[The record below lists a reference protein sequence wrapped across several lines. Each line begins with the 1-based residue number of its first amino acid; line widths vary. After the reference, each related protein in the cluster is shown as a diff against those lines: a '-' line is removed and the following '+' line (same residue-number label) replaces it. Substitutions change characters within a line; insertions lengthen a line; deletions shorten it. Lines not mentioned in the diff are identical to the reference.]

1 MRFLF
6 VHEVNWREKV
16 TYEVHDIPE
25 LLSIAGHEVTFI
37 DFPEF
42 AKTDPRNRSFGFRT
56 SRVFSQSRAHQGS
69 KVDVFTPGGVVA
81 GNLRRYFATLTFVPL
96 FWRTVRERNIDVVV
110 LYGVPT
116 NGWQTVLL
124 AKILKVPVIFRAIDI
139 AHLLR
144 DTRFNNLVKVAE
156 RYIYRNVAH
165 ISAHNEAL
173 KNYCVSL
180 GASINNVSIDFPS
193 VDLARFKPHP
203 RDKELASSLG
213 IHSGQ
218 KVILFRGTL
227 YRFSGLE
234 RFIDLF
240 ADYLRQNSDT
250 CLLIVGSGEAEV
262 KIRKTITKHDLDKQV
277 IMRPFVS
284 YDELVRHICL
294 ANVSVNTF
302 IPSLVTHCVLPG
314 RVLQSM
320 ACGIPVV
327 STPLQGMMN
336 YSQGSDTVV
345 YRNLDP
351 SFVEAVV
358 NLLADTTKSQVLGE
372 AGRNLVAAKGS
383 WQDFVDNFANLAQK
397 VSVTK

>member
-42 AKTDPRNRSFGFRT
+42 AKTDPRNRNFGFRT

-144 DTRFNNLVKVAE
+144 DTRFKNLVKVAE

-218 KVILFRGTL
+218 KVVLFRGTL

-234 RFIDLF
+234 IFIELF

-250 CLLIVGSGEAEV
+250 CLLIVGSGEAEEV
-262 KIRKTITKHDLDKQV
+262 IRNTITKYDLDKQV
-277 IMRPFVS
+277 TMRPFVS

-336 YSQGSDTVV
+336 YSHGSDTVV
-345 YRNLDP
+345 YRNLGP
-351 SFVEAVV
+351 SFVEAVAD
-358 NLLADTTKSQVLGE
+358 LLADDTKSQILGQ
-372 AGRNLVAAKGS
+372 AGRNLVTSKGS
-383 WQDFVDNFANLAQK
+383 WQDFVDNFANLTQK

>member
-25 LLSIAGHEVTFI
+25 LLSVAGHEVTFI

-42 AKTDPRNRSFGFRT
+42 AKTDPRNRSFSFKT
-56 SRVFSQSRAHQGS
+56 SRAFSQSRAHPGS
-69 KVDVFTPGGVVA
+69 KVDVFTPGSVVT

-96 FWRTVRERNIDVVV
+96 FWRTIRERNIDVVV

-116 NGWQTVLL
+116 NGWQTVLF

-139 AHLLR
+139 AYLLR
-144 DTRFNNLVKVAE
+144 KTRFKNLVKTAE

-165 ISAHNEAL
+165 ISVHNEAL

-180 GASINNVSIDFPS
+180 GASTNKASIDFPS

-203 RDKELASSLG
+203 RDEKLASSLG
-213 IHSGQ
+213 IQFGQ
-218 KVILFRGTL
+218 KVVLFRGTL
-227 YRFSGLE
+227 YRFSGLDI
-234 RFIDLF
+234 FIELF

-250 CLLIVGSGEAEV
+250 CLLIVGSGEAEALV
-262 KIRKTITKHDLDKQV
+262 RETILKHGLEKHV
-277 IMRPFVS
+277 IMRPFVN
-284 YDELVRHICL
+284 YGDLVRHICL
-294 ANVSVNTF
+294 ADVSINTF

-327 STPLQGMMN
+327 STPLQGMMS

-345 YRNLDP
+345 YRNLDS

-358 NLLADTTKSQVLGE
+358 GLLSDNTKSKILGE
-372 AGRNLVAAKGS
+372 AGRNLVVGKGS
-383 WQDFVDNFANLAQK
+383 WQDFVDNFAALAQK
-397 VSVTK
+397 LSVTK

>member
-16 TYEVHDIPE
+16 TYEIHDIPE

-42 AKTDPRNRSFGFRT
+42 AKTDPRSKGFGFRT
-56 SRVFSQSRAHQGS
+56 SRALAQSRAHPGS
-69 KVDVFTPGGVVA
+69 KVDVFTPGVVV
-81 GNLRRYFATLTFVPL
+81 GGSLRRYFATLTFVPL
-96 FWRTVRERNIDVVV
+96 FWRTVRSRKIDLVV

-144 DTRFNNLVKVAE
+144 ETRFKFLVKKAE
-156 RYIYRNVAH
+156 RYIYKHVAH

-173 KNYCVSL
+173 RNYYISS
-180 GASINNVSIDFPS
+180 GASANKISIDFPRLD
-193 VDLARFKPHP
+193 VERFKPTL
-203 RDKELASSLG
+203 RDEHLAANLG
-213 IHSGQ
+213 INPGQ
-218 KVILFRGTL
+218 KVVLFRGTL

-234 RFIDLF
+234 KFVELF
-240 ADYLRQNSDT
+240 AEYLRDNPDT
-250 CLLIVGSGEAEV
+250 CLLIVGSGEAESL
-262 KIRKTITKHDLDKQV
+262 IRETISRQKLGPQV
-277 IMRPFVS
+277 ILTPFVS

-294 ANVSVNTF
+294 ADVSINTF

-336 YSQGSDTVV
+336 YSQGTDTVI
-345 YRNLDP
+345 YRALDE
-351 SFVEAVV
+351 SFVEAVSE
-358 NLLADTTKSQVLGE
+358 LLSDTARRKKLGV
-372 AGRNLVAAKGS
+372 AGRDLVTSKGS
-383 WQDFVDNFANLAQK
+383 WQDFVHGFSALASNL
-397 VSVTK
+397 VSSK

>member
-16 TYEVHDIPE
+16 TYEIHDIPE

-42 AKTDPRNRSFGFRT
+42 AKTDPRSKGFGFRT
-56 SRVFSQSRAHQGS
+56 SRALAQSRAHPGS
-69 KVDVFTPGGVVA
+69 KVDVFTPGVVV
-81 GNLRRYFATLTFVPL
+81 GGSLRRYLATLTFAPL
-96 FWRTVRERNIDVVV
+96 FWRTVRSRKIDLVI

-144 DTRFNNLVKVAE
+144 ETRFKFLVKKAE
-156 RYIYRNVAH
+156 RYIYKHVAH

-173 KNYCVSL
+173 RNYCISY
-180 GASINNVSIDFPS
+180 GASANKISIDFPRLD
-193 VDLARFKPHP
+193 VERFKPTL
-203 RDKELASSLG
+203 RDEHLAANLG
-213 IHSGQ
+213 INPGQ
-218 KVILFRGTL
+218 KVVLFRGTL

-234 RFIDLF
+234 KFVELF
-240 ADYLRQNSDT
+240 AEYLRDNPDT
-250 CLLIVGSGEAEV
+250 CLLIVGSGEAESL
-262 KIRKTITKHDLDKQV
+262 IRETISRHNLGQQV
-277 IMRPFVS
+277 ILTPFVS

-294 ANVSVNTF
+294 ADVSINTF

-336 YSQGSDTVV
+336 YSQGTDTVV
-345 YRNLDP
+345 YRALDE
-351 SFVEAVV
+351 SFVEAVSE
-358 NLLADTTKSQVLGE
+358 LLSDTARRKKLGV
-372 AGRNLVAAKGS
+372 AGRDLVTSKGS
-383 WQDFVDNFANLAQK
+383 WQDFVHGFSALASNL
-397 VSVTK
+397 VSSK

>member
-42 AKTDPRNRSFGFRT
+42 AKTDPRNRNLGLKT
-56 SRVFSQSRAHQGS
+56 SRAFSQSHAHPGS

-81 GNLRRYFATLTFVPL
+81 GDLRRYFATFTFVPL
-96 FWRTVRERNIDVVV
+96 FWRTVRKRNIDVVV
-110 LYGVPT
+110 LYSVPT

-144 DTRFNNLVKVAE
+144 DTRFKNLVKIAE

-173 KNYCVSL
+173 RNYCVSL
-180 GASINNVSIDFPS
+180 GASTNNVSIDFPS
-193 VDLARFKPHP
+193 VDLARFKPHL
-203 RDKELASSLG
+203 RDEMLASSLG
-213 IHSGQ
+213 IQSGQ
-218 KVILFRGTL
+218 KVVLFRGTL
-227 YRFSGLE
+227 YRFAGLE
-234 RFIDLF
+234 IFIELF

-250 CLLIVGSGEAEV
+250 CLLIVGSGEAEATV
-262 KIRKTITKHDLDKQV
+262 RKTIIKHGLEKQV

-284 YDELVRHICL
+284 YDDLVRHICL
-294 ANVSVNTF
+294 ADVSVNTF

-320 ACGIPVV
+320 ACGVPVV

-336 YSQGSDTVV
+336 YSQGTDTVV

-351 SFVEAVV
+351 SFVEAVA

-383 WQDFVDNFANLAQK
+383 WQDFVDNFANLAQNIL
-397 VSVTK
+397 VTK

>member
-6 VHEVNWREKV
+6 VHEVNWREKI

-218 KVILFRGTL
+218 KVVLFRGTL

-234 RFIDLF
+234 IFIELF

-250 CLLIVGSGEAEV
+250 CLLIVGSGEAEEV
-262 KIRKTITKHDLDKQV
+262 IRNTITKYDLDKQV
-277 IMRPFVS
+277 TMRPFVS

>member
-6 VHEVNWREKV
+6 VHEVNWREKI

-42 AKTDPRNRSFGFRT
+42 AKTDPRNRNFGFRT

-81 GNLRRYFATLTFVPL
+81 GNLRRYFATFTFVPL

-144 DTRFNNLVKVAE
+144 DTRFKNLVKVAE

-203 RDKELASSLG
+203 RDEMLASSLG

-218 KVILFRGTL
+218 KVVLFRGTL

-234 RFIDLF
+234 LFIELF
-240 ADYLRQNSDT
+240 ADYLRRNSDT
-250 CLLIVGSGEAEV
+250 CLLIVGSGEAEAV
-262 KIRKTITKHDLDKQV
+262 IRKAITKHDLEKQV

-294 ANVSVNTF
+294 ADVSVNTF
-302 IPSLVTHCVLPG
+302 IPSLATHCVLPG

-320 ACGIPVV
+320 GCGIPVV
-327 STPLQGMMN
+327 STPLQGMTN

-351 SFVEAVV
+351 SFVEAVAD
-358 NLLADTTKSQVLGE
+358 LLADSTKSQILGV
-372 AGRNLVAAKGS
+372 AGRNLVTAKGS

>member
-6 VHEVNWREKV
+6 VHEVNWREKI

-203 RDKELASSLG
+203 CDKELASSLG

-218 KVILFRGTL
+218 KVVLFRGTL

-234 RFIDLF
+234 IFIELF

-250 CLLIVGSGEAEV
+250 CLLIVGSGEAEEV
-262 KIRKTITKHDLDKQV
+262 IRNTITKYDLDKQV
-277 IMRPFVS
+277 TMRPFVS

>member
-6 VHEVNWREKV
+6 VHEVNWREKI

-42 AKTDPRNRSFGFRT
+42 AKTDPRNRNFGFRT

-96 FWRTVRERNIDVVV
+96 FWRTVRKRNIDVVV

-144 DTRFNNLVKVAE
+144 DTRFKNLVKVAE

-218 KVILFRGTL
+218 KVVLFRGTL

-234 RFIDLF
+234 IFIELF

-250 CLLIVGSGEAEV
+250 CLLIVGSGEAEA
-262 KIRKTITKHDLDKQV
+262 KIRKTITKHGVEKQV

-284 YDELVRHICL
+284 YDDLVPHICL

-336 YSQGSDTVV
+336 YSHGSDTVV
-345 YRNLDP
+345 YRNLGP
-351 SFVEAVV
+351 SFVEAVAD
-358 NLLADTTKSQVLGE
+358 LLADDTKSQILGD
-372 AGRNLVAAKGS
+372 AGRNLVTAKGS